1 MIIRWKGGKVEKMK
15 TKFFT
20 YKIIT
25 FTIIF
30 ALIIGIVINIKMK
43 RTKVIKTSSKIEIK
57 NSKIKVIINKS
68 ELIKKELQIN
78 KQQGNL
84 EKKWKIGYDQF
95 FEKKYA
101 KAIETEGEV
110 LKEDDS
116 FYKAYAVKGIAL
128 AYNGNFKEGMRQID
142 KALELKPNYGYAIFN
157 KALANELYGFYDEAI
172 KWYKKDLEV
181 EKSEWSYY
189 GIASIYG
196 RKGDIN
202 NTTKYLKLAIA
213 INENIKSVAENE
225 EDFNNVKKYKEFKLL
240 ISK

>member
-1 MIIRWKGGKVEKMK
+1 MK
-15 TKFFT
+15 NTN
-20 YKIIT
+20 
-25 FTIIF
+25 
-30 ALIIGIVINIKMK
+30 A
-43 RTKVIKTSSKIEIK
+43 IKTNNKIETK
-57 NSKIKVIINKS
+57 NSKIEVKDNKS
-68 ELIKKELQIN
+68 EVIKKQQLREDETKKQLQIKKEQV
-78 KQQGNL
+78 NL

-101 KAIETEGEV
+101 KAIETEEQV
-110 LKEDDS
+110 LKEDAN

-142 KALELKPNYGYAIFN
+142 KALALKPNYGYAIFN
-157 KALANELYGFYDEAI
+157 KALANELYGYYDEAI

-181 EKSEWSYY
+181 EKNEWSYY

-202 NTTKYLKLAIA
+202 NTVKYLKLAIA
-213 INENIKSVAENE
+213 INANIKSTAKDE
-225 EDFNNVKKYKEFKLL
+225 EDFDNVKGYKEFKLL